1 VKYGVLEQDKPNDG
15 DEDTGNIGAGLMLF
29 CRLSPPRACKSSL
42 LGLKKKVKKDKH
54 TIQEYNINRST

>member
-29 CRLSPPRACKSSL
+29 CRLSPPKACKSSL
-42 LGLKKKVKKDKH
+42 LGLKTK
-54 TIQEYNINRST
+54 